1 MAELEKNAEFVWMFK
16 MVDST
21 DFATAE
27 TGETCAV
34 TFSHLA
40 AGVMTAFTGLTGSPA
55 VTQVSAGWYYVT
67 VPAADMN
74 ADVVVLRAT
83 GDASAPTE
91 EKLYPPTKIVSDLND
106 FDAAATNV
114 THADAHLT
122 SAKIADSFAEK
133 ITDILVRRSYNSIRT
148 SSDGDAV
155 SFRSL
160 LGAVAR
166 LVNKIDASS
175 GTTLVTY
182 HEDDSTAFETSA
194 VTGDS
199 GADPV
204 VTIDPS

>member
-1 MAELEKNAEFVWMFK
+1 MAELEKNTEFVWVFK
-16 MVDST
+16 MVDAT

-27 TGETCAV
+27 TGETCTV
-34 TFSHLA
+34 TISKD
-40 AGVMTAFTGLTGSPA
+40 GGAFASLTGAPS
-55 VTQVSAGWYYVT
+55 VTQISSGWYKVT
-67 VPAADMN
+67 VPATDMN
-74 ADVVVLRAT
+74 ADVVVLRST
-83 GDASAPTE
+83 GLVSAPTE

-106 FDAAATNV
+106 FDASGTNV
-114 THADAHLT
+114 TLADSHLT

-133 ITDILVRRSYNSIRT
+133 VADILWRRSYNSIRT

-155 SFRSL
+155 SFRSP

-175 GTTLVTY
+175 GTTVVTY

-199 GADPV
+199 GADPI